1 MMFSSRPTAG
11 SSKIKIP
18 HHTLTHSLTLYYTQL
33 MSAVE
38 SLNSQKTIK
47 FCIMHILHHLNSNES
62 WNEPD
67 IHRKQYDFSG
77 FSDQVVAIWMG
88 KLEGNS
94 PGHCPVG
101 GHSYVKL
108 VSRSRVG

>member
-1 MMFSSRPTAG
+1 
-11 SSKIKIP
+11 
-18 HHTLTHSLTLYYTQL
+18 
-33 MSAVE
+33 
-38 SLNSQKTIK
+38 
-47 FCIMHILHHLNSNES
+47 MHILHHLNSNES

-67 IHRKQYDFSG
+67 IHRKQYDISG

-108 VSRSRVG
+108 VSRVGWDTLTDGHELRECVTGIYHACYNDSWPNTIL